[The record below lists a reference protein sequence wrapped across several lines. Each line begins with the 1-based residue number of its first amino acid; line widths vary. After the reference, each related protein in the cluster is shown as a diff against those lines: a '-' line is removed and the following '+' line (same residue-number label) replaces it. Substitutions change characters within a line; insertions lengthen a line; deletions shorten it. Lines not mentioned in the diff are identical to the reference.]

1 MLKQSVNLLLNDI
14 SQMEAIFVDLCT
26 EEEQVMMKLKR
37 LSVKKYEVVPQI
49 SSIAEYGQTW
59 RNQVSL

>member
-1 MLKQSVNLLLNDI
+1 
-14 SQMEAIFVDLCT
+14 MEAIFVDLCT